1 MLNNSTILI
10 TGGTGSFGRKF
21 TEMIFNRYR
30 PKKIIVFSRDEYK
43 QHQMA
48 KRFPDINEEYPIRY
62 FLYETSP
69 ISLYVILLIDF
80 FFGIFLCACCYLVK
94 HSQLK
99 RVLQQH
105 RKRIAQME
113 EELVSLRNLPITEDQ
128 EETTTTETA

>member
-1 MLNNSTILI
+1 MQMLKMILFI
-10 TGGTGSFGRKF
+10 LLVILAVTFILQNQWIIQ
-21 TEMIFNRYR
+21 ERY
-30 PKKIIVFSRDEYK
+30 S
-43 QHQMA
+43 
-48 KRFPDINEEYPIRY
+48 IRY

-69 ISLYVILLIDF
+69 ISLYLILLVDF

-94 HSQLK
+94 HAQLK

-128 EETTTTETA
+128 EETATTETA